1 MTEEWHTL
9 VIPQILDNVM
19 GSIRIGA
26 GEAVVFLFVLFGEGN
41 NVLVG
46 VANEV
51 LVVLFVPADELG
63 RHTGFKEEVG
73 KRFVILHLGQWPW
86 READTRKISLF
97 MMERSRGSF
106 KIYKLQREDD
116 ENYLIRRIL
125 SRNGHGTHL
134 DMRVRLRRHTT
145 KESECSLIAG
155 LW

>member
-73 KRFVILHLGQWPW
+73 KRFVILHLGQ
-86 READTRKISLF
+86 
-97 MMERSRGSF
+97 
-106 KIYKLQREDD
+106 
-116 ENYLIRRIL
+116 
-125 SRNGHGTHL
+125 
-134 DMRVRLRRHTT
+134 
-145 KESECSLIAG
+145 
-155 LW
+155 